1 MRRKTSSLERYMLF
15 FGRQYPLN
23 FAFLMR
29 IDKAFDEAR
38 ARTVLESLA
47 KRHPAL
53 FAHQEYTEGKQM
65 DMVSEEPAPVLLS
78 HDTAAESAS
87 LSREA
92 FMLSHMSRKFDPF
105 TGPLFSLDWRKA
117 GQGTELCFVFQHG
130 VADGIAATWI
140 IHDFLRLYSGVTP
153 SLPACAEMPV
163 LYDVLLDEVRDE
175 LLTRPE
181 PDWKKEEP
189 PAPEPFDIPP
199 YTVPD
204 FYLRLFTLESDGTSR
219 LAAMAREAG
228 LTVNSYLGALI
239 LKAAADIFGPD
250 EGYERTIQCPV
261 DFRQYLKE
269 DYRTLAGTYN
279 GIVKVKVD
287 CTLPV
292 EEMALRIRDG
302 IRESRAGMKDV
313 EEYFHFRDSFD
324 DVPDPESLM
333 MSFGPDPIDY
343 DFSFSNLGRTIVTA
357 SYNDLDV
364 REFFGPVFT
373 AVNGETVIGLNTTN
387 GVLRM
392 SLIFDKSIEK
402 ADKFRA
408 LGDKIEELF
417 AEIVQ
422 QIS

>member
-15 FGRQYPLN
+15 FGRQFPLN
-23 FAFLMR
+23 FVFLMR
-29 IDKAFDEAR
+29 IDKPFDEVR
-38 ARTVLESLA
+38 ARMVLASLA

-65 DMVSEEPAPVLLS
+65 DMVCEEPVPLLVTR
-78 HDTAAESAS
+78 DMVAEAGNV
-87 LSREA
+87 SRED
-92 FMLSHMSRKFDPF
+92 FMLAHMNREFDPF

-140 IHDFLRLYSGVTP
+140 IHDFLLLYSGKEA

-189 PAPEPFDIPP
+189 PAPEPFDMPP

-204 FYLRLFTLESDGTSR
+204 FYLRLFTLESDGTAR

-239 LKAAADIFGPD
+239 LKEAADIFGPD

-269 DYRTLAGTYN
+269 EYRSLTGVYN

-292 EEMALRIRDG
+292 EEMALRIRNG

-313 EEYFHFRDSFD
+313 EEYFQFRDSFD
-324 DVPDPESLM
+324 NVPDPESLL
-333 MSFGPDPIDY
+333 MSFGPDPMDY
-343 DFSFSNLGRTIVTA
+343 DFSFSNLGRTMLKA

-364 REFFGPVFT
+364 REFYGPVFT

-392 SLIFDKSIEK
+392 SLIFDNSIDK
-402 ADKFRA
+402 AAKFRA
-408 LGDKIEELF
+408 LGDKIEEIF
-417 AEIVQ
+417 AGIVQ